1 MSEREGEDARRL
13 FLEFL
18 EANWREL
25 TLQEAIRLSVEE
37 LDAKRPFLKTTLRRT

>member
-1 MSEREGEDARRL
+1 MGEREGEDARRL

-25 TLQEAIRLSVEE
+25 TLREAIRLSVEE
-37 LDAKRPFLKTTLRRT
+37 LDARCPPLKPNLRVT